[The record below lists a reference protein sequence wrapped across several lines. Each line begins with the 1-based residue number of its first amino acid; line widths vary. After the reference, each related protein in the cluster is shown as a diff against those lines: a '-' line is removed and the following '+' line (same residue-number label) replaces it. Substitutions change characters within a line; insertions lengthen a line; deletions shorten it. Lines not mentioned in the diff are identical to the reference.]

1 MQAVINIHQGGG
13 DEEEAGRMGKVE
25 ADEAEK
31 KEKSPVGGLI
41 NDPDGGEAGQGN
53 NAVGGEKGPVS

>member
-1 MQAVINIHQGGG
+1 MINIHRGG

-31 KEKSPVGGLI
+31 EEKRPVGGLI
-41 NDPDGGEAGQGN
+41 YEGGQGS